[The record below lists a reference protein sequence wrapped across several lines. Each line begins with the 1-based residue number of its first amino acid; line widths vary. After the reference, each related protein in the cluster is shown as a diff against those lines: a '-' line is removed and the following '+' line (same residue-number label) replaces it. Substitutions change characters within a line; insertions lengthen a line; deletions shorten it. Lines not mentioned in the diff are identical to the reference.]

1 MVYGISSNMIENF
14 ANFNENYDDTTS
26 PTNKLT
32 DADLNSCAELISNKL
47 QECQSSRTGGQ
58 GVSSGPNM
66 QDSDTDNNRVTP
78 ETTQPEATQPVDDTN
93 STDISETSQNMTGG
107 SGGGGGSGG
116 ESNRDGEFD
125 DNEYDDDSQNL
136 TGTPT
141 ESADESNQF
150 IDVEEEFGDHESP
163 VYEGFTNSDFNAS
176 SLVRGRNLHNL
187 LKALLIA
194 LVLCSLNHKDVSRMV
209 VEPLVRLTNNKMSR
223 TTMVC
228 VLVFLVAYL
237 VIALL

>member
-14 ANFNENYDDTTS
+14 ANFNENYEDIPS

-47 QECQSSRTGGQ
+47 QECQSSRNSGQ
-58 GVSSGPNM
+58 GGSSGPT
-66 QDSDTDNNRVTP
+66 TDNNRVTP
-78 ETTQPEATQPVDDTN
+78 EATTETTQSDDNTN
-93 STDISETSQNMTGG
+93 RTDMSGTSSNVTSGSSGDRGSNEGVNNNSET
-107 SGGGGGSGG
+107 
-116 ESNRDGEFD
+116 D
-125 DNEYDDDSQNL
+125 DNKNDEQQDL
-136 TGTPT
+136 TVSPT
-141 ESADESNQF
+141 ESVDETNPF

-209 VEPLVRLTNNKMSR
+209 VEPLVRLTHNRMGR

-228 VLVFLVAYL
+228 VLIFLVAYL